1 MGARG
6 LFTARASGMAGI
18 DAVIAQSSYSFP
30 RHMHDQ
36 YGIGLIDRGSQKS
49 ASGRGPVEAAE
60 GDVITVNPG
69 EIHDGS
75 PIGDR
80 GRAWRMLY
88 FDPALMA
95 EAIGDI
101 REGGGATF
109 ELADPVVRDRRIASL
124 FARLFQGL
132 IDTGTRDATVLCRDE
147 TLLIL
152 LARIS
157 GVAVPDSAV
166 PRAIG
171 IARDYI
177 DSDPVAP
184 LSLFDL
190 AQLTGLS
197 RFQVVRGFARA
208 TGMTA
213 HAYLMQR
220 RLQLSRRH
228 IARGMALAEAAAASG
243 FADQSHMTRL
253 FVRSYGISPG
263 AYAAARAL

>member
-1 MGARG
+1 
-6 LFTARASGMAGI
+6 MAGV
-18 DAVIAQSSYSFP
+18 DAIVAESSHSFP

-49 ASGRGPVEAAE
+49 ASGRGPVEAVA

-69 EIHDGS
+69 EVHDGS
-75 PIGDR
+75 PIGDH

-88 FDPALMA
+88 FDPAIIAGAMR
-95 EAIGDI
+95 DI
-101 REGGGATF
+101 CEGRGSTF
-109 ELADPVVRDRRIASL
+109 EITEPVVQDRRIAGL

-132 IDTGTRDATVLCRDE
+132 TDDGTGDTTGLRRDE
-147 TLLIL
+147 ILLIL
-152 LARIS
+152 LARIR
-157 GVAVPDSAV
+157 GVAVPDFAV

-184 LSLFDL
+184 VSLSDL
-190 AQLTGLS
+190 AQVTGLS

-213 HAYLMQR
+213 HAYVMQR

-228 IARGMALAEAAAASG
+228 IAGGMALAEAALAGG

-253 FVRSYGISPG
+253 FVRSYGLSPG
-263 AYAAARAL
+263 KYAAARAL

>member
-1 MGARG
+1 MGRRG
-6 LFTARASGMAGI
+6 QFVAWRGRLPGM
-18 DAVIAQSSYSFP
+18 DAVMAESSHHFP

-49 ASGRGPVEAAE
+49 ASGRGPVEAGA

-69 EIHDGS
+69 EVHDGS
-75 PIGDR
+75 PIGDH

-88 FDPALMA
+88 FDPALMR

-101 REGGGATF
+101 REGGSATF
-109 ELADPVVRDRRIASL
+109 EIAEPVVRDSRVAGLFASL
-124 FARLFQGL
+124 FQSL
-132 IDTGTRDATVLCRDE
+132 TGDATDVDGLRRE
-147 TLLIL
+147 EALLML
-152 LARIS
+152 LAHIPGAAAER
-157 GVAVPDSAV
+157 SAIL
-166 PRAIG
+166 PAIG
-171 IARDYI
+171 LAREHI
-177 DSDPVAP
+177 DSDPIAP
-184 LSLFDL
+184 VSLSDL
-190 AQLTGLS
+190 AGMTGLS

-213 HAYLMQR
+213 YAYVMQR

-228 IARGMALAEAAAASG
+228 IAGGMALAEAAAAGG

-263 AYAAARAL
+263 AYAAARVS

>member
-1 MGARG
+1 MATRG
-6 LFTARASGMAGI
+6 SFFTRPTGMAGV
-18 DAVIAQSSYSFP
+18 DAVVAESGHSFP
-30 RHMHDQ
+30 RHMHEQ

-49 ASGRGPVEAAE
+49 ASGRGPVEAGA

-69 EIHDGS
+69 EVHDGS
-75 PIGDR
+75 PIGDH

-101 REGGGATF
+101 REGGGGTF
-109 ELADPVVRDRRIASL
+109 EIAEPVVRDRRIARLFASL
-124 FARLFQGL
+124 FRGVAVAATDAAGL
-132 IDTGTRDATVLCRDE
+132 RREEA
-147 TLLIL
+147 LLML
-152 LARIS
+152 LARIP
-157 GVAVPDSAV
+157 GVAAANAAIPN
-166 PRAIG
+166 AIG
-171 IARDYI
+171 IARDFI
-177 DSDPVAP
+177 DSDPIAP
-184 LSLFDL
+184 VTLADL
-190 AQLTGLS
+190 AGMTGLS

-228 IARGMALAEAAAASG
+228 IARGMALAEAALAGG

-263 AYAAARAL
+263 TYAAAWVV

>member
-1 MGARG
+1 MARP
-6 LFTARASGMAGI
+6 SGMAGI
-18 DAVIAQSSYSFP
+18 DAVMAQSSHSFP

-49 ASGRGPVEAAE
+49 ASGRGPVEATA

-69 EIHDGS
+69 EVHDGS
-75 PIGDR
+75 PIGDH

-88 FDPALMA
+88 FDPALVA

-101 REGGGATF
+101 REGGGGTF
-109 ELADPVVRDRRIASL
+109 ELAEPVVRDRRVAGL
-124 FARLFQGL
+124 FASLFQGL
-132 IDTGTRDATVLCRDE
+132 IDNGTRGATDLGGDE
-147 TLLIL
+147 ILLIL

-157 GVAVPDSAV
+157 GAAVPDSTV

-184 LSLFDL
+184 LSLSDL
-190 AQLTGLS
+190 AQVTGLS

-213 HAYLMQR
+213 HAYVMQR

-228 IARGMALAEAAAASG
+228 IARGMALAEAALAGG

-253 FVRSYGISPG
+253 FVRSYGLSPG
-263 AYAAARAL
+263 EYAAARAL

>member
-6 LFTARASGMAGI
+6 TFSTPPSALAGV
-18 DAVIAQSSYSFP
+18 DAVVAESRHCFP

-36 YGIGLIDRGSQKS
+36 YGIGLIDRGSQRS
-49 ASGRGPVEAAE
+49 ASGRGPVEAGA

-69 EIHDGS
+69 EMHDGS
-75 PIGDR
+75 PIGDD

-88 FDPALMA
+88 FDPAFIAAAMR
-95 EAIGDI
+95 DV
-101 REGGGATF
+101 REGAGGTF
-109 ELADPVVRDRRIASL
+109 EITAPVVRDRR
-124 FARLFQGL
+124 FAARFAGLFQALTANATDAAALACEEGL
-132 IDTGTRDATVLCRDE
+132 LM
-147 TLLIL
+147 LLSRL
-152 LARIS
+152 H
-157 GVAVPDSAV
+157 GVAAPKAGI
-166 PRAIG
+166 PRAIEH
-171 IARDYI
+171 ARDFI

-184 LSLFDL
+184 VALSDL
-190 AQLTGLS
+190 AQITGLS

-228 IARGMALAEAAAASG
+228 IAGGMALAEAALAGG

-263 AYAAARAL
+263 NYAAARGR

>member
-1 MGARG
+1 MATRG
-6 LFTARASGMAGI
+6 TFSTRPSGMPGI
-18 DAVIAQSSYSFP
+18 DAVMAESSHHFP

-36 YGIGLIDRGSQKS
+36 YGIGLIDCGSQKS
-49 ASGRGPVEAAE
+49 ASGRGPVEAGA

-69 EIHDGS
+69 EVHDGS
-75 PIGDR
+75 PVGDR

-88 FDPALMA
+88 FDPSLMT

-101 REGGGATF
+101 REGGGGTF
-109 ELADPVVRDRRIASL
+109 EITEPVVRDRRIASL
-124 FARLFQGL
+124 FADLFRCL
-132 IDTGTRDATVLCRDE
+132 AEDARDVASLRCE
-147 TLLIL
+147 EAQLML
-152 LARIS
+152 LAHIP
-157 GVAVPDSAV
+157 GAAVACPGI

-171 IARDYI
+171 LARDCI
-177 DSDPVAP
+177 DSDPIAP
-184 LSLFDL
+184 VTLSDL
-190 AQLTGLS
+190 AEMTGLS

-263 AYAAARAL
+263 AYAAARAP